1 MSTSVILPPPP
12 APGTGAASSKI
23 TIVGV
28 VGGPE
33 PGGRTATAV
42 AGVLAGTGAATTLL
56 ELSAVPTAV
65 VITALAGA
73 DAVVFGSP
81 VYRATYSALLKDLLE
96 RTERGKWGE
105 ATDPLRG
112 TVAATVLTGA
122 SGHHFLAMNDLRGV
136 LAGFFAVQVLS
147 PGLYLDHA
155 GFVDRTTLTADS
167 VALAATHGAAL
178 ADLAHAVRA
187 SPALRSLTPQV

>member
-1 MSTSVILPPPP
+1 MTHVL
-12 APGTGAASSKI
+12 
-23 TIVGV
+23 GV
-28 VGGPE
+28 VAGPE

-42 AGVLAGTGAATTLL
+42 AGVLAGAEKAGATTSLL
-56 ELSAVPTAV
+56 ELSE
-65 VITALAGA
+65 AGA
-73 DAVVFGSP
+73 DAVIAAFTGADGVVFGSP

-105 ATDPLRG
+105 ATAPLQG

-122 SGHHFLAMNDLRGV
+122 SGHHYLALGDLRDV

-155 GFVDRTTLTADS
+155 GYEDRTTLTGGSAE
-167 VALAATHGAAL
+167 LAAAHGAAL
-178 ADLAHAVRA
+178 ADLAGAVRA
-187 SPALRSLTPQV
+187 SAALQAITPQI

>member
-1 MSTSVILPPPP
+1 MTRSLTV
-12 APGTGAASSKI
+12 
-23 TIVGV
+23 VGV

-42 AGVLAGTGAATTLL
+42 AGVLAGTGAATSLI
-56 ELSAVPTAV
+56 ELSGAPTPD
-65 VITALAGA
+65 VIAALAEA
-73 DAVVFGSP
+73 DAVVLGSP

-105 ATDPLRG
+105 TTDPLRG
-112 TVAATVLTGA
+112 TAAATVLTGA

-155 GFVDRTTLTADS
+155 GFADRATLTPQSAE
-167 VALAATHGAAL
+167 LAAAHGAAL
-178 ADLAHAVRA
+178 ADLARAVRD
-187 SPALRSLTPQV
+187 SPALRGLTPQV

>member
-1 MSTSVILPPPP
+1 MTHVL
-12 APGTGAASSKI
+12 A
-23 TIVGV
+23 V
-28 VGGPE
+28 VAGPE

-42 AGVLAGTGAATTLL
+42 AGVLAGAEKAGATTSLL
-56 ELSAVPTAV
+56 ELSDAGADAVIA
-65 VITALAGA
+65 AFADA

-105 ATDPLRG
+105 STAPLRG
-112 TVAATVLTGA
+112 TAAATVLTGA
-122 SGHHFLAMNDLRGV
+122 SGHHYLALGDLRDV

-155 GFVDRTTLTADS
+155 GYVDRTTLTEQSAE
-167 VALAATHGAAL
+167 LAAAHGAAL
-178 ADLAHAVRA
+178 ADLAAAVRSSA
-187 SPALRSLTPQV
+187 ALQAIAPQI